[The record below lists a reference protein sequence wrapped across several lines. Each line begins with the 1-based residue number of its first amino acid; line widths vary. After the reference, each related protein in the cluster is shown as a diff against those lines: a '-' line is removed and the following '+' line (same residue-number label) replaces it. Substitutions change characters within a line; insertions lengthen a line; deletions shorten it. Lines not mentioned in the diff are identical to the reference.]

1 MGSAYAVWTGIGAV
15 GIAIVGMVW
24 MSEPVTTMRVLC
36 IGLIVI
42 GPQRLPKVAR
52 TIGLYVGKL
61 RRFVTDVRTDV
72 ERELKA
78 EDLKSTF
85 TDATGLSDFDD
96 VKNIVEET
104 SEEMRKVR
112 ESYDAA
118 RDELVTAGDD
128 LSADGDEG
136 PAEPAI
142 GKESSGLQTNN
153 QTQDSSDTA
162 GEEDEDWDD
171 EYEDVEDEF
180 EARFR
185 ARARRFVQ
193 GEAIAEGDA
202 RLRVGRGGQHR
213 IGERVNG
220 LRAGDVRDAVIRDI
234 RQMFA
239 LMGPKAR
246 IAEQARNHHEVLT
259 LWSGGHASP
268 PSKTSVPGSRGPSLR
283 ARQSP
288 R

>member
-1 MGSAYAVWTGIGAV
+1 MFDVGFQELTLIGI
-15 GIAIVGMVW
+15 
-24 MSEPVTTMRVLC
+24 

-112 ESYDAA
+112 ESYDAT

-128 LSADGDEG
+128 LSADGDEE
-136 PAEPAI
+136 PPEPAI
-142 GKESSGLQTNN
+142 GRESSGLQTNN
-153 QTQDSSDTA
+153 QTQDLSDTA
-162 GEEDEDWDD
+162 EEGDEDWDD

-180 EARFR
+180 EAHDD
-185 ARARRFVQ
+185 ANLDDDSDATVLDASVAAAGQEKHAQSAISGTTASAAELPAKDDDDDGDTNVPNPALVTRR
-193 GEAIAEGDA
+193 EA
-202 RLRVGRGGQHR
+202 
-213 IGERVNG
+213 
-220 LRAGDVRDAVIRDI
+220 
-234 RQMFA
+234 
-239 LMGPKAR
+239 
-246 IAEQARNHHEVLT
+246 
-259 LWSGGHASP
+259 SGGD
-268 PSKTSVPGSRGPSLR
+268 
-283 ARQSP
+283 
-288 R
+288 